1 MFGKKSLIA
10 KKLKSRRQRW
20 PARPGKR
27 DQSAGVTGFDRR
39 SHGHRARRRQQRRR
53 ACSITASFTLAGPT
67 FVGDVFGKGIAV
79 GLRKADTVLKEMF
92 DKAIQ
97 AAKAD
102 GTIDKL
108 AQKWL
113 KTSLMN

>member
-1 MFGKKSLIA
+1 M
-10 KKLKSRRQRW
+10 
-20 PARPGKR
+20 
-27 DQSAGVTGFDRR
+27 
-39 SHGHRARRRQQRRR
+39 
-53 ACSITASFTLAGPT
+53 
-67 FVGDVFGKGIAV
+67 FGKGIAV